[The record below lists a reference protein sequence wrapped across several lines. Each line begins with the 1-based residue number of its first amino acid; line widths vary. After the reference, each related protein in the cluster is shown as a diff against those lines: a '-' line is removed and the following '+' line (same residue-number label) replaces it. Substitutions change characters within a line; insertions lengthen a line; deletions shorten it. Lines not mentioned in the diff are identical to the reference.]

1 MNRIKQRSVGTY
13 TLTATAEN
21 EDGVAQTVTSPV
33 SIVIRDGAGTV
44 AVTDTPTI
52 VSGKMQYV
60 LDAADV
66 PKLDTYTATWTGVV
80 GGESQSWTTTFE
92 LVGDYLFEISD
103 LRSEDRAFTDAVK
116 YPAARLKQIRVWVED
131 VIEGDKAAAVAFVPR
146 GRRVVLDGNGNP
158 GLWCP
163 DVEISEVYSVK
174 IDGVTLTQ
182 SELDEIVVDDCILWM
197 GATRHVWAA
206 GHQNIEVHYVHGKPR
221 CPGPVT
227 RAALMLAREY
237 LVKSDLPG
245 RATASSI
252 GDQWFR
258 LTVAGRDGVTGLPEV
273 DAAIDQHGR
282 KRFRAF

>member
-1 MNRIKQRSVGTY
+1 MNRIKQRSIGTY

-44 AVTDTPTI
+44 CVTDTPTI

-60 LDAADV
+60 LDAVDV
-66 PKLDTYTATWTGVV
+66 PKLDVYEATWTGVV

-103 LRSEDRAFTDAVK
+103 LRAQDRAFGDAVK
-116 YPAARLKQIRVWVED
+116 YPSALLKQMRVWVED
-131 VIEGDKAAAVAFVPR
+131 VIESESAAAVAFVPR
-146 GRRVVLDGNGNP
+146 SRRVVLDGQGNP

-163 DVEISEVYSVK
+163 DLEISEVYSAKVN
-174 IDGVTLTQ
+174 GVALTQ
-182 SELDEIVVDDCILWM
+182 TELDEIVVDDSILWM
-197 GATRHVWAA
+197 GASRHVWAN
-206 GHQNIEVHYVHGKPR
+206 GRQNIELHYVHGKR
-221 CPGPVT
+221 RAPGAIT

-258 LTVAGRDGVTGLPEV
+258 LTIAGRDGVTGIPEV